1 MGPLERK
8 EVWRILKEHVNQT
21 HLLRHS
27 LSVEISMR
35 AYAEKYGEDVEYWG
49 AIGLLHDIDFE
60 KYPQDH
66 PVYSKEILSGYGY
79 DEKFIENVQSH
90 CRREEKERDTLL
102 QKVLVSVDEMPG
114 FILACALVRP
124 DRSLENLEVKSVKKK
139 MKDKAFAKAVNRE
152 TLIHTA
158 EDLGITVDEHIE
170 FLIKALKEAGQKEE
184 YQEIPLIQI

>member
-1 MGPLERK
+1 
-8 EVWRILKEHVNQT
+8 
-21 HLLRHS
+21 
-27 LSVEISMR
+27 
-35 AYAEKYGEDVEYWG
+35 
-49 AIGLLHDIDFE
+49 
-60 KYPQDH
+60 
-66 PVYSKEILSGYGY
+66 
-79 DEKFIENVQSH
+79 
-90 CRREEKERDTLL
+90 
-102 QKVLVSVDEMPG
+102 MPG

-124 DRSLENLEVKSVKKK
+124 DRSLGNLEVKSVKKK

>member
-1 MGPLERK
+1 MGPLNRK
-8 EVWRILKEHVNQT
+8 EVWGILKEHVSQT

-35 AYAEKYGEDVEYWG
+35 AYAEKYNEDPEYWG
-49 AIGLLHDIDFE
+49 AIGLLHDVDFE

-66 PVYSKEILSGYGY
+66 PVYSKEILSGHGY
-79 DEKFIENVQSH
+79 DEEFIENVQSH
-90 CRREEKERDTLL
+90 CRREEKERNTLL

-124 DRSLENLEVKSVKKK
+124 DRSLENLEVRSVKKK

-152 TLIHTA
+152 TLITTA

-170 FLIKALKEAGQKEE
+170 FLINALKEAGQKEE